1 MVKQLREFTGR
12 EGMEVVVKIMRPIG
26 RLVRGKKTVE
36 MDGKTVFE
44 YFSDIFSANLDSA
57 YELMAILSGENPQT
71 FSCTGGEMLKNIS
84 IMIGDP
90 DLMGFFGLSV
100 RTPGTSGSASE
111 STEAPETSAAS
122 STTAP
127 NGTVKN

>member
-44 YFSDIFSANLDSA
+44 YFSDFFCANLDSA
-57 YELMAILSGENPQT
+57 YELMAILSGENPET

-90 DLMGFFGLSV
+90 DLMGFFGFSV
-100 RTPGTSGSASE
+100 RTPETSESASE
-111 STEAPETSAAS
+111 STEGLETSAAS
-122 STTAP
+122 SNTAQ
-127 NGTVKN
+127 NATNKK